1 MRSVVREKQA
11 ARQPVWRR
19 IFQSIGF
26 KIGLIM
32 VASIVAFVAASG
44 MISYGIA
51 KRALEKK
58 VVAAYG
64 QTAQQTSQKLDFLYK
79 TYDGLLL
86 KMMVDEKLAD
96 SVTALADHASD
107 SSAYAAIADD
117 IDLLLQDYM
126 YSDQSITSIE
136 LLRMDGTLIPT
147 KSGLL
152 KNRSYGE
159 DAWFQSIVRQDG
171 QSAWLGSNL
180 PDNRNTNPTFSVG
193 RVIRS
198 AGQTG
203 GYCVILIDVDLS
215 AMGEQINGVE
225 MGEGTVQ
232 VISPDGSVVYDKK
245 VGGNG
250 GPSQLTMPAELKE
263 KTEGSY
269 ADSAGRQQIVFAQSA
284 INGWQIAGYI
294 PFADLY
300 KETEDMFG
308 AIAIVLATACAA
320 SIIIAALTA
329 RFIGRPL
336 ARMRDL
342 MRQGAEGDL
351 SVRTQAKAAD
361 EIGQLGASF
370 DRMMSNIGALVEQ
383 TRMSAQEVLT
393 TAHSLA
399 SASASTEL
407 AAKDVAAATA
417 DIAKGGEELALG
429 AERGKELT
437 DEAMRQTDDMMAASG
452 QMSAAA
458 EGVMEASERGTASM
472 RKLREKTAHSEEVI
486 HAVTEKAESLNAAAA
501 SIGKVLGLLN
511 DIMKQTNIL
520 SLNAAIEAS
529 RAGSAGKGFMVVAD
543 EVRQL
548 AERSRLSIEEIRGL
562 TGTIEHGVAET
573 AAMLSAAQPV
583 FREQLAAVHEAD
595 ELFRQTGG
603 SMEAFRRQL
612 HRVSTSAEV
621 LEQIQHSLVEAMMN
635 VSAISEQSLASS
647 EEVASQSA
655 EQLGISADL
664 VALSERLQKLS
675 NELQDSLNRFA

>member
-1 MRSVVREKQA
+1 MRSVVSENKV
-11 ARQPVWRR
+11 ARRPGWRR

-26 KIGLIM
+26 KIALIM
-32 VASIVAFVAASG
+32 VASIVAFVAVAG

-86 KMMVDEKLAD
+86 KMMVDEKLQG
-96 SVTALADHASD
+96 SVTSLAEYASD
-107 SSAYAAIADD
+107 STAYAALAGE

-136 LLRMDGTLIPT
+136 LLRMDGSLFPT

-159 DAWFQSIVRQDG
+159 DAWFRAILEQDG
-171 QSAWLGSNL
+171 KSVWLGASL

-193 RVIRS
+193 RVIRG

-215 AMGEQINGVE
+215 AMGEQISGVE

-232 VISPDGSVVYDKK
+232 VISADGQVVYDKK

-250 GPSQLTMPAELKE
+250 GPSRLAMPAGLKDQ
-263 KTEGSY
+263 TEGSY
-269 ADSAGRQQIVFAQSA
+269 ADDEGAQQIVFAESA
-284 INGWQIAGYI
+284 VNGWRIVGYL

-308 AIAIVLATACAA
+308 AIAIVLVSACAA
-320 SIIIAALTA
+320 SVVIAYFTA

-336 ARMRDL
+336 VRMRDL

-351 SVRTQAKAAD
+351 SVRTHAKTAD

-370 DRMMSNIGALVEQ
+370 DQMMGNIGALVEQ
-383 TRMSAQEVLT
+383 TRLSAREVQA
-393 TAHSLA
+393 TAGSLA
-399 SASASTEL
+399 SASMATEL

-437 DEAMRQTDDMMAASG
+437 DEAMRRTGDMMAASG

-458 EGVMEASERGTASM
+458 DDVMEASERGAESM
-472 RKLREKTAHSEEVI
+472 RRLREKTAHSEDVI
-486 HAVTEKAESLNAAAA
+486 QAVTAKAQSLNAAAA
-501 SIGKVLGLLN
+501 SIGTVLGLLN

-548 AERSRLSIEEIRGL
+548 ADRSRQSIEDIRGL
-562 TGTIEHGVAET
+562 TGTIERGVAET

-583 FREQLAAVHEAD
+583 FREQLDAVREAD

-603 SMEAFRRQL
+603 RMEAFRGQL
-612 HRVSTSAEV
+612 RRVHTSAEV
-621 LEQIQHSLVEAMMN
+621 LEQIQHALVEAMMN

-675 NELQDSLNRFA
+675 NELKDSLTRFA